1 VRVAL
6 AVCLGLVAFRPAAA
20 QDPSSRAGFRFSAE
34 AGAALRALWDE
45 SVAANQE
52 RVACLA
58 ADVRGDSVF
67 VSRILPIEPD
77 AADSLGISATAS
89 LERCGPP
96 EWDGT
101 VHTHVAL
108 YTDEGPSRRFSGQDR
123 TVMRMWYDRWRADG
137 VFCVVHSERDA
148 HCEADGVVGGVRSL
162 AGARRTVVLASPG
175 DETDGE
181 IGGDNRPFWTGHP
194 DAATFERSIDGRLA
208 RARRL
213 LDGLTAVTGR
223 RTVANTLAP
232 YDRLMRELD
241 RASSEAGL
249 IRSVHPDSVHRQ
261 AGERSDQRVSAL
273 ATEISLDRRVFD
285 AISAMDLAGAD
296 SVTRHYVRRILRDFR
311 LAGVDRDSATRARVR
326 ALRDELVLIG
336 QEFDRNILDD
346 VRTIEVASPLD
357 LEGLP
362 QDFIAAH
369 PPGADGRIRLTTDY
383 PDVTPVLTYA
393 RSDDLRRRVRA
404 AFDNRA
410 YPRNMAVLDRLIARR
425 HEVARL
431 LGFASWAD
439 HALADKMAGSAAN
452 ASAFIDRVVAASKV
466 AAERDYRML
475 LRRKR
480 QDHPAARAIDR
491 WETGYLKEQV
501 RRSEYD
507 FDSQQVRPYFP
518 YDRVKQGILDL
529 SASLFGVT
537 FRRMA
542 DAPVWHPSVE
552 GWEML
557 EGGRLVGR
565 FYLDMHPRPGKY
577 GHAAHFRVRTGTT
590 DGALP
595 ESALVCNF
603 PGGAAGDPGLMDH
616 GEVETFLHE
625 FGHLMHAQL
634 ARQRWNGVSGVRTEW
649 DFVEAPSQMLEE
661 WSWDP
666 KVLAGFARH
675 HETGEPIPPELV
687 RRLQRATEFGRA
699 LDVRTQMAYA
709 RISLSL
715 YDRPPARVDTDSIVS
730 AVTRAYTA
738 VAPMPGTHMQAS
750 FTHLNGYSAFYYTY
764 MWSLVIAKDMF
775 SRFDRSDLMAPGP
788 ARRYRQRILE
798 RGGSAPA
805 ARLVEDFLGR
815 PFRFDAWRSWLE
827 TGS

>member
-1 VRVAL
+1 MRFAL
-6 AVCLGLVAFRPAAA
+6 AVWLGVVTLSPAAA
-20 QDPSSRAGFRFSAE
+20 QTSPSPASFRFSPA
-34 AGAALRALWDE
+34 AGRALRALWDE
-45 SVAANQE
+45 SVRARQE

-58 ADVRGDSVF
+58 ADIRGDTVF
-67 VSRILPIEPD
+67 VSRILRIEPD

-89 LERCGPP
+89 IERCGPP

-108 YTDEGPSRRFSGQDR
+108 YTEDGPSRRFSGQDR
-123 TVMRMWYDRWRADG
+123 TVMRMWYDRWHADG
-137 VFCVVHSERDA
+137 VFCLVHSGRDA
-148 HCEADGVVGGVRSL
+148 HCEADGVVGGLRSRV
-162 AGARRTVVLASPG
+162 GPRTLVPASSG
-175 DETDGE
+175 DASDRE
-181 IGGDNRPFWTGHP
+181 NQPFWTGHP
-194 DAATFERSIDGRLA
+194 DASALERSIDGRLA
-208 RARRL
+208 RTRRL
-213 LDGLTAVTGR
+213 LDSLTAVTGR
-223 RTVANTLAP
+223 RTVSNTLVL
-232 YDRLMRELD
+232 YDDLMRELD
-241 RASSEAGL
+241 RAGSVAGL
-249 IRSVHPDSVHRQ
+249 IRNVHPDSALRQ

-285 AISAMDLAGAD
+285 ALVAMELQGAD
-296 SVTRHYVRRILRDFR
+296 PVTRHYVGRILRDFR

-326 ALRDELVLIG
+326 ALRDTLVLVG
-336 QEFDRNILDD
+336 QEFDRNIRDD
-346 VRTIEVASPLD
+346 VRTIEVASPAE

-362 QDFIAAH
+362 KDFVAAH
-369 PPGADGRIRLTTDY
+369 PPGPDGRIRLTTDY
-383 PDVTPVLTYA
+383 PDVIPVLTYA
-393 RSDDLRRRVRA
+393 RSDSLRRRVRA
-404 AFDNRA
+404 EFDNRA

-425 HEVARL
+425 DELARL
-431 LGFASWAD
+431 LGFSSWAD
-439 HALADKMAGSAAN
+439 YALADKMVGTAAN

-466 AAERDYRML
+466 AAERDYQTL

-480 QDHPAARAIDR
+480 QDHPGATAIDR
-491 WETGYLKEQV
+491 WETGYLRELV

-518 YDRVKQGILDL
+518 YDRVRQGVLDL
-529 SASLFGVT
+529 SARLFGVT
-537 FRRMA
+537 FRRMT

-552 GWEML
+552 GWEMF
-557 EGGRLVGR
+557 EGGRLAGR
-565 FYLDMHPRPGKY
+565 FYLDMHPRSGKF

-603 PGGAAGDPGLMDH
+603 PGGTAGEPGLMDH
-616 GEVETFLHE
+616 GEVESFLHE
-625 FGHLMHAQL
+625 FGHLMHSLL

-666 KVLAGFARH
+666 KVLASFARH
-675 HETGEPIPPELV
+675 YQTGEPIPAELV
-687 RRLQRATEFGRA
+687 RRLERATDFGRA

-715 YDRPPARVDTDSIVS
+715 YDRPPARVHTDSIVS

-764 MWSLVIAKDMF
+764 MWSLVIAKDLL
-775 SRFDRSDLMAPGP
+775 SRFDRSNLMAPEP
-788 ARRYRQRILE
+788 ARRYRELILE

-815 PFRFDAWRSWLE
+815 PFRFDAWRRWLE